1 MEEQKLFENEFDR
14 QYGDSY
20 RNENSNATRPDH
32 VLPGNTEA
40 ETNGKSLTPKP
51 SQTGNQETA
60 KELAAQLK
68 PKEQEPDLNVFGY
81 SVVDFVN
88 SMLPEG
94 APEGSRH
101 KFALKVATDAIILYD
116 GDMERVRALLLALP
130 WVQEIISERGLS
142 EIDSPSGII
151 ATAKKRMEK
160 REAENLND
168 PQPSKDMRRAIEQVT
183 GSKYNVL
190 LREEHGRVMGKALAA
205 QADILQ
211 VLERVGNEFK
221 KFIPKYP
228 LLSLLCFRMKPKY
241 FPAVFFVGGSF
252 AMTLMTRCW
261 YQFWPKPGKR
271 NRLNSLVLLIGR
283 MGGMKSIAVD
293 MYDLLME
300 PVRKADAAQIAA
312 LNKYNAEREQNN
324 GGAKNKTPRP
334 QGIYRALPPETSTA
348 ALREAEANAHET
360 IDGEEVYLHVSV
372 FDSELQNTLSQM
384 KKGYMDAL
392 QTYWLKSF
400 HAEKHGA
407 YLKTSNA
414 PIGETAVHFSAVY
427 TGTDVAMR
435 ALNTEKTCVNGLMS
449 RFTAVPNADSNF
461 EMLEVHDY
469 DDAARKR
476 DDDLKEWAYRL
487 DGCKGEIPCKLISDA
502 LKAWTARRMADAG
515 EDMDTAE
522 EDLIKRPCWHAI
534 NFVLP
539 FVVSRHWDKMVQ
551 DEDGRWKCGPD
562 FKVDQTDVKLA
573 LLIANTQLAFQE
585 YFCKG
590 ILEKHYDDL
599 AAERA
604 SNVRH
609 QQKTL
614 LAYRRLPNI
623 FTSEDVKREYAYTS
637 SGSVNSRIKRLQD
650 DGLIQRVRTGADKGK
665 YRKLA

>member
-1 MEEQKLFENEFDR
+1 MEQQDLFENEFDR
-14 QYGDSY
+14 QYVDSY
-20 RNENSNATRPDH
+20 RNEKSNATCPDH

-40 ETNGKSLTPKP
+40 ETNGKSLTKTP
-51 SQTGNQETA
+51 SQTDNQEA
-60 KELAAQLK
+60 KTLAAQVK
-68 PKEQEPDLNVFGY
+68 PKKQEPDLNVFGY

-88 SMLPEG
+88 TMLPDG
-94 APEGSRH
+94 APQGSRH
-101 KFALKVATDAIILYD
+101 KCALKVASDAIILYD

-130 WVQEIISERGLS
+130 WVQEIITERGLP

-160 REAENLND
+160 REAENLNE

-190 LREEHGRVMGKALAA
+190 LREEHAKLIGKALATFD
-205 QADILQ
+205 DILH

-228 LLSLLCFRMKPKY
+228 LLDLLCFRMKPKY

-293 MYDLLME
+293 LYDLLME

-324 GGAKNKTPRP
+324 GGAKNKSPRP

-400 HAEKHGA
+400 HGEKHGA

-414 PIGETAVHFSAVY
+414 PIGETAVHFSGVY
-427 TGTDVAMR
+427 TGTEVAMS
-435 ALNTEKTCVNGLMS
+435 ALNSEKTVVNGLMS
-449 RFTAVPNADSNF
+449 RFTAVPNADTNF

-469 DDAARKR
+469 DNAAQKR
-476 DDDLKEWAYRL
+476 DADLKDWAYRL
-487 DGCKGEIPCKLISDA
+487 DGCKGEIPCKPISEA

-515 EDMDTAE
+515 EDQDLAE
-522 EDLIKRPCWHAI
+522 EDLVKRPCWHAI

-539 FVVSRHWDKMVQ
+539 FVVSRHWDKMVK
-551 DEDGRWKCGPD
+551 DDDGRWKCGPD
-562 FKVDQTDVKLA
+562 FKVDQTDIKLS

-585 YFCKG
+585 FYCKG
-590 ILEKHYDDL
+590 ILEKHYDDM
-599 AAERA
+599 ATERA
-604 SNVRH
+604 SNMRH
-609 QQKTL
+609 QKKTL
-614 LAYRRLPNI
+614 LAYRQLPEI
-623 FTSEDVKREYAYTS
+623 FTSEDVMHAYAYTS
-637 SGSVNSRIKRLQD
+637 TGSVHCRIKRLQD
-650 DGLIQRVRTGADKGK
+650 DGLAKKIRSGEHKGK
-665 YRKLA
+665 YKKLA